1 MAERTQIR
9 RGVGLAAAAALSFGV
24 TVPLLKRASAGI
36 GVFAAGSLLYLGAAA
51 AAGVVVA
58 VRRRPRHGRA
68 CCAAGVLAACSAWRC
83 SAPSARRRCWS
94 SASSGPT
101 R

>member
-24 TVPLLKRASAGI
+24 TVPLLKSASAGT

-58 VRRRPRHGRA
+58 VRRRPGTGAPFAPAFWRA
-68 CCAAGVLAACSAWRC
+68 
-83 SAPSARRRCWS
+83 
-94 SASSGPT
+94 
-101 R
+101 